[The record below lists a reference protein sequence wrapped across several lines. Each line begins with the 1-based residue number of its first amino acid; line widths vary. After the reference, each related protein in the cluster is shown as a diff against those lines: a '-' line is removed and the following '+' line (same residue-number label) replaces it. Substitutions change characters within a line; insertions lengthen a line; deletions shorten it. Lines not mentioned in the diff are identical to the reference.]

1 MNSYNISMFPV
12 GGMIGAMVGGLLGDK
27 LGRRMGLL
35 VSQVKSNYNHHKF
48 ILLLYVIDD

>member
-27 LGRRMGLL
+27 WGRRMGLL
-35 VSQVKSNYNHHKF
+35 ISQVNGFYLAQMDIAC
-48 ILLLYVIDD
+48 ILN